1 MRIKRLVKPLAL
13 MLIFLSSSCS
23 SLSNMVTYP
32 QGPTPIPVHSPTPL
46 PAAEVIFNVIPP
58 EGTPVDADLAMV
70 LLDEVTG
77 LTYNTYTIP
86 MTRLADGGWQ
96 ARLTP
101 PLGSLLRYRY
111 IRRAPIPAD
120 DVTASGAPIPYRISH
135 IPGPTQIDD
144 LVAAWSGTLYSGP
157 IGRITGRIR
166 DTHSGNVLPEILV
179 SAAGLTTFTDGE
191 GSFRLDGLPPG
202 LHNLVI
208 FSPDGAYQTA
218 QQGAVVA
225 AESMT
230 PVELGL
236 LPAKTV
242 QVAFQVTVPADTI
255 PGIPVRIAGNVL
267 QLGNVFSELTGGLR
281 VSISHMP
288 TLTLVDPTHYLAVV
302 TLYAGTD
309 LRYKYTLGDGLWN
322 AERDSKGFFLTRQV
336 IIPDYDLVVND
347 SISTWH
353 GGEKGSLSFYLKVP
367 ENTPSSDH
375 ISLQFNPFDWFEPL
389 PMWSLGENEWFYTLH
404 GPLDFSGE
412 LGYRYCRNMQCGSAD
427 DAETAGPNAV
437 GRLVTPSQ
445 DPQNLID
452 EVSAWQWWD
461 PTLPATTVI
470 APEIIPRADFEVGVA
485 FLPAYQPNWIILNN
499 KVMTAV
505 ADIGANAIILSPTW
519 MLKQNNRTPIL
530 AFDPAFAPFRDDLRV
545 ITDDALGNDLQ
556 VAFRPS
562 LLTSDG
568 HLETWWT
575 EAIRDSAWWAVWFEE
590 YRSFILTYARQAQEA
605 GANKLIL
612 GGPEI
617 APSLPGGQLPDGTP
631 SNAPQDAESHWR
643 SLIKEVRGLFLGQLA
658 FEIELGQSLQ
668 PPPPFLEALDE
679 VHIYWHAPLASGDEP
694 SIPEMQ
700 IIAGNLLDDAVL
712 SNPKLAGMPIVLSI
726 EYLSVVGSATACAK
740 APDGSCRLSSTFD
753 QGAMVDQDLE
763 LDLTG
768 QAEAIN
774 AVLLEAYTRPA
785 VKGFYLRGYNP
796 TVALPDKSASVNGKP
811 ACDVLRYWYPYITGR
826 Q

>member
-1 MRIKRLVKPLAL
+1 MRIKRLFKPLAL
-13 MLIFLSSSCS
+13 ILISLSSSCS
-23 SLSNMVTYP
+23 SLSNMVRYP
-32 QGPTPIPVHSPTPL
+32 QGPTPIPFHSPTPL
-46 PAAEVIFNVIPP
+46 PAAEVIFNVLPP

-77 LTYNTYTIP
+77 LTYNTSTIP
-86 MTRLADGGWQ
+86 MTRLADGRWQ

-111 IRRAPIPAD
+111 IRRAPILAD
-120 DVTASGAPIPYRISH
+120 EVTAAGAPIPYRISH

-144 LVAAWSGTLYSGP
+144 IVAAWSGTLYSGP

-166 DTHSGNVLPEILV
+166 DTHSGNALPEILV

-267 QLGNVFSELTGGLR
+267 QLGNMFSELTGGFR
-281 VSISHMP
+281 VSSSHML

-302 TLYAGTD
+302 TLHTGTD

-322 AERDSKGFFLTRQV
+322 AERDSNGFFLTRQV
-336 IIPDYDLVVND
+336 IIPDHDLVVKD
-347 SISTWH
+347 TIATWH
-353 GGEKGSLSFYLKVP
+353 GGEKGSLSFYLTVP
-367 ENTPSSDH
+367 DNTPSSDH

-404 GPLDFSGE
+404 GPLDFGGE
-412 LGYRYCRNMQCGSAD
+412 LGYRYCRNLQCGSAD

-461 PTLPATTVI
+461 PTLPATTVV
-470 APEIIPRADFEVGVA
+470 APEITLRADFEVGVA
-485 FLPAYQPNWIILNN
+485 FLPAYQPNWITLNT
-499 KVMTAV
+499 KAIAAV

-519 MLKQNNRTPIL
+519 MLKQNNPTPIL
-530 AFDPAFAPFRDDLRV
+530 AFDPAYAPFRDDLRV
-545 ITDDALGNDLQ
+545 ITANALSNDLQ

-568 HLETWWT
+568 HFETWWT
-575 EAIRDSAWWAVWFEE
+575 EAIRDSAWWTVWFEE
-590 YRSFILTYARQAQEA
+590 YQSFILTYARQAQEA

-617 APSLPGGQLPDGTP
+617 APSLPGGQLPDGMP
-631 SNAPQDAESHWR
+631 SNAPQDAESRWR
-643 SLIKEVRGLFLGQLA
+643 SLIKEVRGLFFGQLA

-668 PPPPFLEALDE
+668 PPPPFLEAFDE

-694 SIPEMQ
+694 SISEMQ

-740 APDGSCRLSSTFD
+740 APNGSCRPPTAFD

-785 VKGFYLRGYNP
+785 VKGFYVRGYNP
-796 TVALPDKSASVNGKP
+796 TVALQDKSASVNGKP
-811 ACDVLRYWYPYITGR
+811 ARDVLWYWYSYITGR